1 MIDPV
6 IFTLRIGSLE
16 LPIRWYGILIMTAV
30 VVGAWI
36 AEREIKRKGGNPD
49 FIWDAMLYV
58 LPAGIIGARL
68 WYVVNDILGGN
79 PRFLDNPI
87 RIINIPEGGL
97 HIYGAILLGGL
108 VALWYAR
115 KYKVDIWM
123 VLDSVAPGLLI
134 GQAIARPANF
144 INQELYGPPTDLAWG
159 IPIDPAHRIY
169 PFHDLSKYPET
180 TRFHPTF
187 AYEMIWNIFSA
198 AILLYISR
206 RFSKQLKPGTIFAG
220 WLIFAGMG
228 RFIIEFFRP
237 DQPRIPG
244 TDISFTSIVAGLM
257 FLLGGL
263 WLLARYHVI
272 PLAFL
277 DFGPDEYFASNN
289 TSKNEDATE
298 LIDQSL

>member
-6 IFTLRIGSLE
+6 IFTIRLGSLQ

-36 AEREIKRKGGNPD
+36 AEREIKRRNGNPE

-68 WYVVNDILGGN
+68 WYVINDILGGN
-79 PRFLDNPI
+79 LRFINNPI

-108 VALWYAR
+108 TAYWYAR
-115 KYKVDIWM
+115 KYKVDIWL

-159 IPIDPAHRIY
+159 IPIDSVHRIY
-169 PFHDLSKYPET
+169 PFQDLNEYPES

-187 AYEMIWNIFSA
+187 AYEMIWNIITA
-198 AILLYISR
+198 AILIWISR
-206 RFSKQLKPGTIFAG
+206 RFSKKLKPGTIFAG
-220 WLIFAGMG
+220 WLVFAGLG

-244 TDISFTSIVAGLM
+244 TDISFTKVVAGLM
-257 FLLGGL
+257 FLVGGL
-263 WLLARYHVI
+263 WILARYNVL

-277 DFGPDEYFASNN
+277 DIGPDEYS
-289 TSKNEDATE
+289 TIKEISQKEDSSE
-298 LIDQSL
+298 GIDKQV